1 MKKQHN
7 QFPSHWEVLFSIL
20 YEIIYYLK
28 QLAKQKQESPKYY
41 DTADVMRLLKVSE
54 STVCR
59 LRKRG
64 ELEYKKVGGKIYYT
78 PTSIDALMNK
88 SDKK

>member
-1 MKKQHN
+1 MKKQDN
-7 QFPSHWEVLFSIL
+7 QFPSHWDILFSIL
-20 YEIIYYLK
+20 YEILYYLK
-28 QLAKQKQESPKYY
+28 QLAKQKQETPEYY

-78 PTSIDALMNK
+78 PQSIESLM
-88 SDKK
+88 KKEDQK